1 MSQNH
6 PLLEKNAF
14 QRMEASLSTIKEDKK
29 LFILKD
35 EHGCVML
42 TTDDEDGVPVWPD
55 ADLALLWATDEW
67 ADCEAMELSTKEFLT
82 KWVPG
87 MSQDDLMVIVCPV
100 PGEEGEVISPA
111 EFAEYL

>member
-6 PLLEKNAF
+6 PLMEKNAF
-14 QRMEASLSTIKEDKK
+14 QRMEASLSAIKEDKK

-55 ADLALLWATDEW
+55 AELALLWATDEW
-67 ADCEAMELSTKEFLT
+67 AECEAMELSTKEFLT